1 MKKYGV
7 YGTDYGG
14 ECQHVLQ
21 QMRGLDGDGKC
32 EAAKSYLFFSHLSK
46 GGGMNQDFQ
55 DIKNEFDQY
64 EPDVGE
70 GIALTRYESLSK
82 RLAPWFF
89 NQDVANKRRLLQ
101 KLDEGEKEIGTQNK
115 YDWFEALN
123 RYKPD
128 GR

>member
-1 MKKYGV
+1 
-7 YGTDYGG
+7 
-14 ECQHVLQ
+14 
-21 QMRGLDGDGKC
+21 
-32 EAAKSYLFFSHLSK
+32 
-46 GGGMNQDFQ
+46 MNQDFQ

-64 EPDVGE
+64 EPDEGE
-70 GIALTRYESLSK
+70 GIALARYESLSK

-101 KLDEGEKEIGTQNK
+101 KLDEGEQEIGTQNK
-115 YDWFEALN
+115 YDWFAALN